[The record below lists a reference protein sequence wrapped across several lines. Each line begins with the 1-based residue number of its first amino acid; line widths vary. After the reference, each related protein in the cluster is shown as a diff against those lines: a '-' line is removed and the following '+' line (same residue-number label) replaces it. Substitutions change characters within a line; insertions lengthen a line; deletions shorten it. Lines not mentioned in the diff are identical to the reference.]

1 MLKRVLLAATLL
13 AGPARAAGIVT
24 PPVTANSPALA
35 PYMHAPNPTIYL
47 FGDSR
52 ISIHSISQTVAPAGG
67 YPIYTKQ
74 PSSVV
79 AWAQRFLGERLNWD
93 LSRGY
98 GGVNQAIL
106 KAAITAGGFGYSTS
120 SACTGSGGATYGAP
134 VVDGNGAVLS
144 IPVMA
149 GGGGYTAA
157 PQIAC
162 TGGTGLN
169 AVGVV
174 GGSGTFGNVGET
186 SCQAYARIPDVEA
199 VAVPGDQI
207 FIRVGTN
214 DETFPLTL
222 AQSQTC
228 MKSIFD
234 RLLADGFY
242 VIYQQ
247 DGARLPWGAYSD
259 ANANAVQYRKQMYA
273 RRRWV
278 RQYALA
284 DATKN
289 TNGYS
294 HFFLFDTFPEV
305 ADTTSAYGDPKPN
318 YTQDG
323 LHDSQRSAYIGG
335 WKLAQMEA
343 ALLPAAPGTLGTT
356 SQTDPFDATYN
367 PGGALNPNPALT
379 GTTGTALASAGGL
392 TSTGT
397 VPASYKLQA
406 SGTTGTQ
413 SLTSGFETTRTD
425 GLNGA
430 RPQFVASC
438 GGSGSALQ
446 TYSLAL
452 ANYVQLAA
460 AGVASGA
467 KLRLDIDV
475 EVSGQALMHAFSA
488 GIIVSDNAG
497 TVQATA
503 TDGST
508 SNSTALA
515 IADSGSYDGAVPPLG
530 AAVPLHFSTP
540 VLALNNVGTTAGTQ
554 AQATASFTWGF
565 DCSGSTAGSAGGTVK
580 ITRFALHPVP

>member
-1 MLKRVLLAATLL
+1 MLRNVLLAATLL
-13 AGPARAAGIVT
+13 AGPARAAGIVP

-52 ISIHSISQTVAPAGG
+52 VSIHSIYQTVAPAGG

-106 KAAITAGGFGYSTS
+106 KTAITTGGSGYGAS
-120 SACTGSGGATYGAP
+120 SACTGPGGATYGAP
-134 VVDGNGAVLS
+134 VVDANGAVLS
-144 IPVMA
+144 IPVTA
-149 GGGGYTAA
+149 VGASYTSA

-186 SCQAYARIPDVEA
+186 SCQAYARISDVEA
-199 VAVPGDQI
+199 AAVPGDQI
-207 FIRVGTN
+207 FVRIGTN

-222 AQSQTC
+222 AQSEAC

-234 RLLADGFY
+234 RLLADGYY

-294 HFFLFDTFPEV
+294 HFFVFDTFPEV

-323 LHDSQRSAYIGG
+323 LHDSQRSAYVGG
-335 WKLAQMEA
+335 WKLAQIES
-343 ALLPAAPGTLGTT
+343 ALLPAAAGILTTT
-356 SQTDPFDATYN
+356 SQTDPYDGAYN

-379 GTTGTALASAGGL
+379 GTTGAALASAGGL

-397 VPASYKLQA
+397 VPSSYKLQT

-413 SLTSGFETTRTD
+413 TLTSGFETARTD

-438 GGSGSALQ
+438 GGSGSASQ
-446 TYSLAL
+446 TYTLAL

-460 AGVASGA
+460 AGLASGA

-475 EVSGQALMHAFSA
+475 EVSGQSLMHALSA
-488 GIIVSDNAG
+488 GIIVSDSAG
-497 TVQATA
+497 TIQATA

-515 IADSGSYDGAVPPLG
+515 VADNASFDGTVPPLS

-540 VLALNNVGTTAGTQ
+540 VFVLNNVGTTVGTQ
-554 AQATASFTWGF
+554 VQATASFTWGF
-565 DCSGSTAGSAGGTVK
+565 DCSGSAAGSAGGTVK
-580 ITRFALHPVP
+580 ITRLALHQVP